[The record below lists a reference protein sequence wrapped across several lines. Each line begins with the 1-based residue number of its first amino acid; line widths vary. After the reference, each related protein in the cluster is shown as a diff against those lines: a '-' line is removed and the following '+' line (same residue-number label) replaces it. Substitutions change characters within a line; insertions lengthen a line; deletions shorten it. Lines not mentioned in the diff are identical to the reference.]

1 MVKIGDYVTF
11 NWVPGTEF
19 TGLVLGVLDYRTDR
33 RPKGIGNEC
42 DTYILYS
49 IQILENDGQRNWY
62 DVWEEQER
70 DIIIHTD
77 P

>member
-19 TGLVLGVLDYRTDR
+19 TGLVLDVMDYRNTS
-33 RPKGIGNEC
+33 RPNGVGNRS
-42 DTYILYS
+42 DNYILYS
-49 IQILENDGQRNWY
+49 FQILEGNGQRNWY
-62 DVWEEQER
+62 DVWGEQER